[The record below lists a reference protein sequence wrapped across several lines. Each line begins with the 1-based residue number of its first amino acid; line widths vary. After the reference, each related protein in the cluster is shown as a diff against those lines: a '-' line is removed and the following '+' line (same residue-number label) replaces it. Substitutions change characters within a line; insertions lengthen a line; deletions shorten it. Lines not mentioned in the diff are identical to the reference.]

1 MGDPKTLT
9 RTEKANPEM
18 IHPHLP
24 VYPVLL
30 AGGSGTRLWPVSREL
45 YPKQLVSFIGSDSL
59 IQSTIKRLSPV
70 LDSSRVKIVCG
81 KEHSLEISRHL
92 ESIGI
97 CTKGNVI
104 SEPCGRNTAPAILL
118 ALFDVLRSE
127 DDAILCIFPA
137 DHVIQ
142 DVESF
147 HGKLES
153 AIRLAAADY
162 IVTFGIQPGYPE
174 TGYGYIEGQARIS
187 EDALSIHR
195 FVEKPDLQTARHY
208 VEAGNYFWNSGMF
221 AFKASV
227 VAEEFKTF
235 QPDLYYRIKTLAAA
249 SGDLSLEDYQLLPNI
264 SIDVAVM
271 EKTHKGAV
279 LPSDFGWSDIG
290 SWKSLYDFLP
300 KDENQNVLHGD
311 VICNDSHHCFVMG
324 HERLIAANHL
334 DNVVIVE
341 TPDSIFV
348 SDIENSRDVK
358 SIVTTL
364 REKGRWECQQHTTAS
379 KPWGSLTSLE
389 TKDNY
394 RVGRMIVYPGSSVTV
409 KAAAS
414 ESKILAIVDG
424 FANATIGPEF
434 LMLHAGQS
442 LSLAPEKQAVIENG
456 NSDMLVMIQVTMAVE
471 IITR

>member
-1 MGDPKTLT
+1 
-9 RTEKANPEM
+9 M
-18 IHPHLP
+18 ISSPLP

-45 YPKQLVSFIGSDSL
+45 YPKQLVRFIGSDSL

-70 LDSSRVKIVCG
+70 LDSSKVKIVCG
-81 KEHSLEISRHL
+81 REHSLEIARHMK
-92 ESIGI
+92 SIGI
-97 CTKGNVI
+97 GANGNVI

-118 ALFDVLRSE
+118 ALFDILRSE
-127 DDAILCIFPA
+127 SDAILCIFPA

-142 DVESF
+142 DIDSF

-174 TGYGYIEGQARIS
+174 TGYGYIEGQTLLS
-187 EDALSIHR
+187 EGALSINR

-235 QPDLYYRIKTLAAA
+235 QPDLYHRIKILATAPDA
-249 SGDLSLEDYQLLPNI
+249 LSLADYQLLPNI

-271 EKTHKGAV
+271 EKTQKGAV

-311 VICNDSHHCFVMG
+311 VISNASHHCFVMG

-334 DNVVIVE
+334 NNVVIVE

-358 SIVTTL
+358 SIVATL
-364 REKGRWECQQHTTAS
+364 TEKGRWEYQQHTTAS

-389 TKDNY
+389 IKDHY
-394 RVGRMIVYPGSSVTV
+394 RVERMIVYPGSTVIV
-409 KAAAS
+409 KAEPS
-414 ESKILAIVDG
+414 ESKTLVIASG
-424 FANATIGPEF
+424 RAGATVE
-434 LMLHAGQS
+434 S
-442 LSLAPEKQAVIENG
+442 ESLALQDGESLYLAPSSQAVIEND
-456 NSDMLVMIQVTMAVE
+456 NADPLVIIQTMARQHLQAISGEVK
-471 IITR
+471 

>member
-1 MGDPKTLT
+1 MT
-9 RTEKANPEM
+9 
-18 IHPHLP
+18 HPSLP

-45 YPKQLVSFIGSDSL
+45 YPKQLVRFIGNDSL

-70 LDSSRVKIVCG
+70 LDTRQVKIVCG
-81 KEHSLEISRHL
+81 REHSLEISRHMK
-92 ESIGI
+92 SIGI
-97 CTKGNVI
+97 GADGNVI

-118 ALFDVLRSE
+118 ALFDILRRES
-127 DDAILCIFPA
+127 DAILCIFPA

-142 DVESF
+142 DVNKF
-147 HGKLES
+147 HAKLES

-174 TGYGYIEGQARIS
+174 TGYGYIEGQSPIS
-187 EDALSIHR
+187 EGALSIHR

-227 VAEEFKTF
+227 IAEEFKLF
-235 QPDLYYRIKTLAAA
+235 QPDLYHQIKSLAAA
-249 SGDLSLEDYQLLPNI
+249 SGALPLKEYQLLPNI

-271 EKTHKGAV
+271 EKTRKGAV

-300 KDENQNVLHGD
+300 KDENQNVLNGD
-311 VICNDSHHCFVMG
+311 VICNDTHHCFIMG

-334 DNVVIVE
+334 NDVVIVE

-358 SIVTTL
+358 SIVTIL
-364 REKGRWECQQHTTAS
+364 KEKGRWECEQHTTAS
-379 KPWGSLTSLE
+379 RPWGSFTSLE
-389 TKDNY
+389 VKDHF
-394 RVGRMIVYPGSSVTV
+394 RVGRLIVYPGSTVVVTAEAPEAKTLV
-409 KAAAS
+409 IVGGSAA
-414 ESKILAIVDG
+414 
-424 FANATIGPEF
+424 ATIGPKS
-434 LMLHAGQS
+434 LRLPAGES
-442 LSLAPEKQAVIENG
+442 LTLAPENQAVIEND
-456 NSDMLVMIQVTMAVE
+456 NNDPLVMIQ
-471 IITR
+471 ITTAAETVMK

>member
-1 MGDPKTLT
+1 MT
-9 RTEKANPEM
+9 
-18 IHPHLP
+18 HSHLP

-45 YPKQLVSFIGSDSL
+45 YPKQLVRFIGDDSL
-59 IQSTIKRLSPV
+59 IQSTIRRLSPV

-81 KEHSLEISRHL
+81 REHSLEISRHI

-97 CTKGNVI
+97 SANGNVI

-118 ALFDVLRSE
+118 ALFEILRNE
-127 DDAILCIFPA
+127 TDAILCIFPA

-142 DVESF
+142 DMDSF
-147 HGKLES
+147 HGKLAS

-162 IVTFGIQPGYPE
+162 IVTFGIRPGYPE
-174 TGYGYIEGQARIS
+174 TGYGYIEGKTPIS
-187 EDALSIHR
+187 EGALSINR

-208 VEAGNYFWNSGMF
+208 VDVGNYFWNSGMF

-227 VAEEFKTF
+227 MAEEFKAF
-235 QPDLYYRIKTLAAA
+235 QPELYDQIKTLTAA
-249 SGDLSLEDYQLLPNI
+249 SGPLPLEGYQLLPSI

-271 EKTHKGAV
+271 EKTQKGAV

-300 KDENQNVLHGD
+300 KDENQNVFNGD
-311 VICNDSHHCFVMG
+311 VIINDSHHCFVMG

-334 DNVVIVE
+334 NNVVIVE

-358 SIVTTL
+358 SIVTAL
-364 REKGRWECQQHTTAS
+364 KEKGRWECQQHTTAS

-389 TKDNY
+389 TKDHY
-394 RVGRMIVYPGSSVTV
+394 RVGRLIVYPGSTV
-409 KAAAS
+409 MVQAGPS
-414 ESKILAIVDG
+414 ESITLVIAGGLAG
-424 FANATIGPEF
+424 ATLGSESR
-434 LMLHAGQS
+434 MLQAGES
-442 LSLAPEKQAVIENG
+442 LYLAPDKQAVIENDR
-456 NSDMLVMIQVTMAVE
+456 NDPLVMIQ
-471 IITR
+471 ITTAAENGH

>member
-1 MGDPKTLT
+1 MT
-9 RTEKANPEM
+9 
-18 IHPHLP
+18 HPHLP

-45 YPKQLVSFIGSDSL
+45 YPKQLVRFIGRDSL

-70 LDSSRVKIVCG
+70 LDSSKVKIVCG
-81 KEHSLEISRHL
+81 REHALDISRHMK
-92 ESIGI
+92 SIGI
-97 CTKGNVI
+97 CANGNVI

-118 ALFDVLRSE
+118 ALFDILRNES
-127 DDAILCIFPA
+127 DAILCIFPA

-142 DVESF
+142 DVDSF
-147 HGKLES
+147 HGKLAS

-162 IVTFGIQPGYPE
+162 IVTFGIRPGYPE
-174 TGYGYIEGQARIS
+174 TGYGYIEGQTLIS
-187 EDALSIHR
+187 EGALSINR

-227 VAEEFKTF
+227 VAEEFKLF
-235 QPDLYYRIKTLAAA
+235 QPDLYHRIKTLAAA
-249 SGDLSLEDYQLLPNI
+249 SDALSLEDYQLLPNI

-271 EKTHKGAV
+271 EKTLKGAV

-300 KDENQNVLHGD
+300 KDENQNVFHGD
-311 VICNDSHHCFVMG
+311 VICNDTHHCFIMG

-334 DNVVIVE
+334 NNVVIVE

-364 REKGRWECQQHTTAS
+364 KEKGRWEYQQHTTAS

-389 TKDNY
+389 AKDHY
-394 RVGRMIVYPGSSVTV
+394 RVGRMIVYPGSTVTV
-409 KAAAS
+409 KAEPAECKTLVIVSGLATAEIAS
-414 ESKILAIVDG
+414 GPSILLQAGRSMHLESSG
-424 FANATIGPEF
+424 
-434 LMLHAGQS
+434 
-442 LSLAPEKQAVIENG
+442 QAVIEN
-456 NSDMLVMIQVTMAVE
+456 NNDDPLVMIQIM
-471 IITR
+471 IGQ

>member
-1 MGDPKTLT
+1 
-9 RTEKANPEM
+9 M
-18 IHPHLP
+18 IHSQLP
-24 VYPVLL
+24 IYPVLL

-45 YPKQLVSFIGSDSL
+45 YPKQLVRFIGSDSL

-70 LDSSRVKIVCG
+70 LDCSRVKIVCG
-81 KEHSLEISRHL
+81 REHSLEISRHV
-92 ESIGI
+92 ESIGVI
-97 CTKGNVI
+97 ANGNVI
-104 SEPCGRNTAPAILL
+104 SEPCGRNTAPAVLL
-118 ALFDVLRSE
+118 ALFDILRRES
-127 DDAILCIFPA
+127 DAILCIFPA

-142 DVESF
+142 DVASF
-147 HGKLES
+147 HDKLAS
-153 AIRLAAADY
+153 AIRLAAAGY

-174 TGYGYIEGQARIS
+174 TGYGYIEGQTGIS
-187 EDALSIHR
+187 EGALSIHR

-227 VAEEFKTF
+227 VAAEFKAF
-235 QPDLYYRIKTLAAA
+235 QPDLYHRIKTLAAA
-249 SGDLSLEDYQLLPNI
+249 SAELSLEDYQLLPNI

-271 EKTHKGAV
+271 EKTLKGAV

-358 SIVTTL
+358 SIVSSL
-364 REKGRWECQQHTTAS
+364 KEKGRWECQQHTTAS

-389 TKDNY
+389 TKDHY

-409 KAAAS
+409 KAEPS
-414 ESKILAIVDG
+414 ESKTLVIVDG
-424 FANATIGPEF
+424 VAGATVGPESWT
-434 LMLHAGQS
+434 LHAGES
-442 LSLAPEKQAVIENG
+442 LYLVPEKQAVIENG
-456 NSDMLVMIQVTMAVE
+456 SIDMLVMIQVTMAVE
-471 IITR
+471 TVIK

>member
-1 MGDPKTLT
+1 
-9 RTEKANPEM
+9 M
-18 IHPHLP
+18 ISSSLP

-45 YPKQLVSFIGSDSL
+45 YPKQLVRFIGSDSL

-70 LDSSRVKIVCG
+70 LDSSKVRIVCG
-81 KEHSLEISRHL
+81 REHSLEISRHMN
-92 ESIGI
+92 SIGI
-97 CTKGNVI
+97 GANGKVI

-118 ALFDVLRSE
+118 ALFDILRSE
-127 DDAILCIFPA
+127 SDAILCIFPA

-142 DVESF
+142 DIDSF

-174 TGYGYIEGQARIS
+174 TGYGYIEGQTLIS
-187 EDALSIHR
+187 EGALSINR

-221 AFKASV
+221 VFKASV
-227 VAEEFKTF
+227 VAKEFKTF
-235 QPDLYYRIKTLAAA
+235 QPDLDDRIKILATAPA
-249 SGDLSLEDYQLLPNI
+249 VLSLADYQLLPNI

-271 EKTHKGAV
+271 EKTQRGAV
-279 LPSDFGWSDIG
+279 LPSEFGWSDIG

-311 VICNDSHHCFVMG
+311 VISNASHHCFVMG

-334 DNVVIVE
+334 NNVVIVE
-341 TPDSIFV
+341 TQDSIFV

-358 SIVTTL
+358 SIVATL
-364 REKGRWECQQHTTAS
+364 KEKGRWEYQQHTTAS

-389 TKDNY
+389 IKDHY
-394 RVGRMIVYPGSSVTV
+394 RVERMIVYPESTVIV
-409 KAAAS
+409 KAEPS
-414 ESKILAIVDG
+414 ESKTLVIASGCAGVTGESGSLV
-424 FANATIGPEF
+424 
-434 LMLHAGQS
+434 LQAGQS
-442 LSLAPEKQAVIENG
+442 LYLAPSSQANIEND
-456 NSDMLVMIQVTMAVE
+456 NTDPLVIIQTMVKQYLQAISGEVK
-471 IITR
+471 